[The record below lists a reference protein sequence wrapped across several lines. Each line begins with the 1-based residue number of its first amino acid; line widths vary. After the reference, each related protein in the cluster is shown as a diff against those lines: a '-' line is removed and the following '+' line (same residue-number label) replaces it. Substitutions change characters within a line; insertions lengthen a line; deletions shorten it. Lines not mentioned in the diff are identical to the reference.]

1 MPCAILTGLR
11 ERYEAHH
18 KVRIPDESIQ
28 AAVRLSA
35 RYIGDRLLPDKALDL
50 LDEAASKVS
59 LAAFEAPE
67 QTGVD
72 GGPAQAAAGGEK
84 TPL

>member
-1 MPCAILTGLR
+1 M
-11 ERYEAHH
+11 
-18 KVRIPDESIQ
+18 
-28 AAVRLSA
+28 RLSA

-67 QTGVD
+67 QQESMEDQLKRLLEEKNSAVTRQD
-72 GGPAQAAAGGEK
+72 YETAAV
-84 TPL
+84 LRD